1 MSSDPQPPPEA
12 TPPESRELQDLV
24 LDLDFIP
31 TWARKPAEHPY
42 AGAQVREERA
52 PARSGRFSNDQ
63 RDRGAPR
70 SGPGGPRPGGR
81 RKGPPRGGRDGRDS
95 RDGGSRMPMRP
106 PPVERLP
113 LDIQFIP
120 ERRQLGAV
128 VKQMFAAQKC
138 YPLPYVAGLFLG
150 KPEFHM
156 LKVELRPGR
165 AGGLEAK
172 LYQCGPDGALFAD
185 LEALKAHAIAR
196 HLDEFYVSEDV
207 QTEPPA
213 GNFNCVGRCRA
224 SGELLGPPNYH
235 GYNERLMDLHRTRFA
250 HLKLDD
256 YRAQVEIVRDPA
268 VVEQWKESC
277 RTQRVYRPKDQPES
291 APLKREEA
299 VALFVQKQLPAM
311 VRTGNRFVVPGES
324 VRELRA
330 GPLRSAI
337 EEAWDREN
345 RFPLSLMLAL
355 RPAFK
360 RMRLHLF
367 KAGRNE
373 TFVTAI
379 PPRALDAMHAVE
391 PIRAMLQ
398 LIHQHPGWNRAQLVE
413 HLKPG
418 TAPGTEAAAEL
429 LNPLR
434 WLIEKG
440 HVIEFFN
447 GTLSAPAETG
457 TKDPAPASPPA
468 PVAAP
473 ASVEPEPEP
482 APVPEAGDLKP
493 DA

>member
-1 MSSDPQPPPEA
+1 M
-12 TPPESRELQDLV
+12 QDLV
-24 LDLDFIP
+24 LHLDFIP
-31 TWARKPAEHPY
+31 TWARKPADNPY
-42 AGAQVREERA
+42 AGAGGWDERA
-52 PARSGRFSNDQ
+52 PDRPGRPPRDH
-63 RDRGAPR
+63 DRGPPR
-70 SGPGGPRPGGR
+70 GGRPGGPRSDRDR
-81 RKGPPRGGRDGRDS
+81 RKGPPRGGRDAR
-95 RDGGSRMPMRP
+95 GGDPRLAPRP
-106 PPVERLP
+106 APVERLP

-128 VKQMFAAQKC
+128 VKQMHAAQKC
-138 YPLPYVAGLFLG
+138 YPLPYVAALFLG

-156 LKVELRPGR
+156 LKVEVRPGR
-165 AGGLEAK
+165 ATGPELK
-172 LYQCGPDGALFAD
+172 LFQCAADGALFPDA
-185 LEALKAHAIAR
+185 EALKAHAIAR
-196 HLDEFYVSEDV
+196 HLDAHYTAEDV
-207 QTEPPA
+207 QVEPPA
-213 GNFNCVGRCRA
+213 GNFACVGRCRL

-235 GYNERLMDLHRTRFA
+235 GYNERLLDLHRTRFA

-256 YRAQVEIVRDPA
+256 YRAQVEVVRDPA

-277 RTQRVYRPKDQPES
+277 RSQRVYRPKDQPEA

-299 VALFVQKQLPAM
+299 VAQFGQQHLPAL
-311 VRTGNRFVVPGES
+311 VRVGTRFIVPGEA

-330 GPLRSAI
+330 GPLRSAL
-337 EEAWDREN
+337 EEAWARES

-379 PPRALDAMHAVE
+379 PPRPLDAQHAVE
-391 PIRAMLQ
+391 PIRAMLA
-398 LIHQHPGWNRAQLVE
+398 LIREHPGWNRAQLVE

-418 TAPGTEAAAEL
+418 TALGSEAAAEL

-447 GTLSAPAETG
+447 GTLSAPDVPG
-457 TKDPAPASPPA
+457 VRPASAPPPA
-468 PVAAP
+468 
-473 ASVEPEPEP
+473 VEDAVPPSAEP
-482 APVPEAGDLKP
+482 A
-493 DA
+493 